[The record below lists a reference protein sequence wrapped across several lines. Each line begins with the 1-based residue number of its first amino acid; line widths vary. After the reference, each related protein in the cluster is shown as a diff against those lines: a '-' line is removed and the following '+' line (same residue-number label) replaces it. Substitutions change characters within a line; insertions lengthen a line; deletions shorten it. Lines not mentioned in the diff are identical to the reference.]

1 MGRRRFA
8 PRALRLVLACA
19 ALLPALLLAGCAG
32 DATAPSPA
40 EPSAP
45 LELEGPVALEC
56 VPFARAVSGI
66 ALSGDAADWWWKA
79 DGVYLRSAVPAMG
92 AVLVFSR
99 SDRLSRGH
107 LAVVSQVISARE
119 IRVSHA
125 NWLRH
130 YIAAAQPVID
140 VSAGNDWSLVRVWW
154 PPAGQLGATI
164 YAAEGFI
171 LPDRTVS
178 PEQLAAAVSQLG
190 AIAQGSP

>member
-1 MGRRRFA
+1 MGRRHVA
-8 PRALRLVLACA
+8 PRALRPPFAYA
-19 ALLPALLLAGCAG
+19 TFLLALLLAGCA
-32 DATAPSPA
+32 DDMTLPPPA

-79 DGVYLRSAVPAMG
+79 DGVYLRSAAPAVG

-154 PPAGQLGATI
+154 PPTGQLGATT

-171 LPDRTVS
+171 LPDRSVS
-178 PEQLAAAVSQLG
+178 AEQLAAAVSQVG